1 MARTSKCD
9 VRWQAV
15 RVRQAPGGKK
25 VKREQYFDVVVVG
38 CGVAGLSAA
47 VAARQ
52 LGANVA
58 LLERAPIE
66 ERGGNT
72 RYTEAFL
79 RMKSEDEVADD
90 FESHFAANAGGY
102 LDPALV
108 SETAKARDNWP
119 SIVKAMS
126 FADPDIVSAFASAAG
141 PTIKWMKTFG
151 IGFDFLPTP
160 FLTMCTPRLSPR
172 GGGLA
177 LVEGLAAAAERLGVT
192 FFYETTANDLILD
205 DSGTVAGVRANKKGE
220 GALTFRAR
228 AVVLASGGYEGN
240 PEMLA
245 QYMGPRALLL
255 RPIAR
260 GGYYNKGEGIRMALR
275 IGAAP
280 CGDFSSYHAEPIDP
294 RSGIAEPAI
303 FIFPYGILVNQEGRR
318 FVNEAP
324 ATVDATYESI
334 TRQIFNQT
342 NGIAYVVLD
351 AKLKDVPNNR
361 LGIRTDQPAI
371 EAASLGELAR
381 KLDIPAPALEATV
394 SAYNSACPKEGTFKP
409 LEVDHLATRNLDPP
423 KSNWSRPLDQP
434 PFQAYP
440 IISSN
445 VFTFGGLKVNG
456 SAQVL
461 NSDGEPIPGL
471 YAAGEVVGLYYKT
484 YTGATSV
491 LKGAVFGRLAGEDSA
506 RRCATS

>member
-1 MARTSKCD
+1 MPKAEK
-9 VRWQAV
+9 
-15 RVRQAPGGKK
+15 
-25 VKREQYFDVVVVG
+25 FDVVVVG

-52 LGANVA
+52 RGVRVA
-58 LLERAPIE
+58 VLERAPVE

-90 FESHFAANAGGY
+90 FEAHFAANAGGY

-108 SETAKARDNWP
+108 DETARERANWP
-119 SIVKAMS
+119 SIVKALS
-126 FADPDIVSAFASAAG
+126 FADPDIVSAFAAAAG
-141 PTIKWMKTFG
+141 PTIKWLKTSG
-151 IGFDFLPTP
+151 IRFDFQPTP

-177 LVEGLAAAAERLGVT
+177 IVEGLAATAENIGVE

-205 DSGTVAGVRANKKGE
+205 EDGEVAGVRATTKGS
-220 GALTFRAR
+220 GARPFHAR

-245 QYMGPRALLL
+245 QYMGPRALYL

-260 GGYYNKGEGIRMALR
+260 GGYYNRGEGIRMALR

-294 RSGIAEPAI
+294 RSGVAEAAI
-303 FIFPYGILVNQEGRR
+303 FIFPYGILVNREGRR
-318 FVNEAP
+318 FVDEAP
-324 ATVDATYESI
+324 STVDATYESI
-334 TRQIFNQT
+334 TRQIFQQT
-342 NGIAYVVLD
+342 DCIAYVILD
-351 AKLKDVPNNR
+351 AKLADVPNHR
-361 LGIRTDQPAI
+361 LAIRTDQPAI
-371 EAASLGELAR
+371 EAPSIAELAG
-381 KLDIPAPALEATV
+381 KLEIPCAALEATV
-394 SAYNSACPKEGTFKP
+394 AAYNAACRPGTFKP
-409 LEVDHLATRNLDPP
+409 LEVDHLATQDLTPP
-423 KSNWSRPLDQP
+423 KSNWARPLDAP
-434 PFQAYP
+434 PFRAYP
-440 IISSN
+440 IISAN

-456 SAQVL
+456 NAQVI
-461 NSDGEPIPGL
+461 NSDGEPIRGL
-471 YAAGEVVGLYYKT
+471 YAAGETVGLYYKT
-484 YTGATSV
+484 YAGSTSV

-506 RRCATS
+506 RLCATS